1 MSDTRRT
8 EIAVAF
14 DGVDISAALESSLLS
29 LTYID
34 NEENESDDLQIKVED
49 RDGTWLRE
57 WLPAAVQSAASSAS
71 PASGSWNIGDSVVA
85 NGRPQFSSYGIGN
98 PGIPVTD
105 HHGKVTYLN
114 LQSGIPYPIHV
125 DHLGWFAESQVQKE
139 GGDTGQQSGLKIRA
153 SITRWNWE
161 RSGQRETLPCGE
173 FELDVIDTSGPPAV
187 VTIKASGLPPTSQ
200 LRRTKKS
207 RAWEMYTL
215 SGIAAEIATANGMSC
230 LYESPEDPSY
240 QRVEQSTSDID
251 FLSGLCHNASIS
263 LKVTNRCLVLFDQAL
278 YEAKEP
284 VAVIEYGGGYS
295 RYKLNMGA
303 ADTKYSSC
311 RVSYVD
317 PATGQ
322 CIEATA
328 RIEDYNTDAK
338 SNQQLEV
345 SARVD
350 SSGEAKALAAKLLR
364 LHNKY
369 AKTASFTLPGD
380 PCLVAGVTVQLKGWG
395 AWSGKYIISQAR
407 HTVGSAG
414 YTTQINLRK
423 VLEGY

>member
-1 MSDTRRT
+1 
-8 EIAVAF
+8 
-14 DGVDISAALESSLLS
+14 
-29 LTYID
+29 
-34 NEENESDDLQIKVED
+34 
-49 RDGTWLRE
+49 
-57 WLPAAVQSAASSAS
+57 
-71 PASGSWNIGDSVVA
+71 
-85 NGRPQFSSYGIGN
+85 
-98 PGIPVTD
+98 
-105 HHGKVTYLN
+105 
-114 LQSGIPYPIHV
+114 
-125 DHLGWFAESQVQKE
+125 
-139 GGDTGQQSGLKIRA
+139 
-153 SITRWNWE
+153 
-161 RSGQRETLPCGE
+161 
-173 FELDVIDTSGPPAV
+173 
-187 VTIKASGLPPTSQ
+187 
-200 LRRTKKS
+200 
-207 RAWEMYTL
+207 
-215 SGIAAEIATANGMSC
+215 
-230 LYESPEDPSY
+230 
-240 QRVEQSTSDID
+240 
-251 FLSGLCHNASIS
+251 
-263 LKVTNRCLVLFDQAL
+263 
-278 YEAKEP
+278 
-284 VAVIEYGGGYS
+284 
-295 RYKLNMGA
+295 MGA